1 MKFSTAY
8 YFLLLYVTIICK
20 PLIPYISDAA
30 SHFFD
35 DAIHVATVHTIYGD
49 NHVEIELAATGSADE
64 NNKNQSTLKVQEPVS
79 VHISVEPILLYNF
92 SIQKVSTFQKMPHLR
107 KLFDKLYFI
116 PFYRFFKINWII
128 AIWHSIMCHSGQ
140 LSIYP
145 NLRFAPLVM

>member
-35 DAIHVATVHTIYGD
+35 DAIHVATVHMIYGD

-79 VHISVEPILLYNF
+79 VHISEDECVYDFTINNINRTYSTLQF
-92 SIQKVSTFQKMPHLR
+92 SDPE
-107 KLFDKLYFI
+107 
-116 PFYRFFKINWII
+116 
-128 AIWHSIMCHSGQ
+128 
-140 LSIYP
+140 SIY
-145 NLRFAPLVM
+145 LSKDAPPPQAV